1 MLEKNENLG
10 RKSLYEKSYELKIKS
25 MKPWLAVHISVVYHS
40 WKFSKKFK
48 KLKRGFFKLGWKI
61 VSQN

>member
-1 MLEKNENLG
+1 MK
-10 RKSLYEKSYELKIKS
+10 KVMILKIKS

-40 WKFSKKFK
+40 WKYSKKFK

-61 VSQN
+61 VYLN